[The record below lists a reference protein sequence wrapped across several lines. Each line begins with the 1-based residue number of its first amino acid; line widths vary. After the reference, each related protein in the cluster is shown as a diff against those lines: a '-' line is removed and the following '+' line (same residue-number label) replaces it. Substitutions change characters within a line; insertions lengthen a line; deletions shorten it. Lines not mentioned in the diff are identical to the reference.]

1 VFARTAIKVDSI
13 EGEKVYYTKGPAT
26 GTKVVT
32 MGAAEL
38 YGIEF
43 GVGK

>member
-1 VFARTAIKVDSI
+1 VLFRSGARTLVT
-13 EGEKVYYTKGPAT
+13 EGPPEGAV
-26 GTKVVT
+26 VVT
-32 MGAAEL
+32 VGAAEL